1 MKKNVLI
8 LGPIS
13 DFGGREVET
22 KIIASALVSSC
33 NVSVLSTIKM
43 TINSVALLDH
53 SNFQWNTIDKIIS
66 ENILVS
72 FVNQVCKKKYSINEP
87 SYCLT
92 KNKINK
98 IYINFHQRYLQILE
112 KQVQKNDC
120 IIFMGEVDS
129 KWLADL
135 TFFCKKHDKKIILRT
150 TGTVSNIPTE
160 NDYLK
165 NIDTILIHSHSNS
178 IKLKENLIH
187 NLTLIDQ
194 TTLNEEK
201 LLKLPINSDVNNLVF
216 GYLGRFS
223 KEKGILELLSTFSK
237 IKNKLI
243 IAGNGDLKNEVDS
256 IVSTTNTILNLGEF
270 KADEIHLFF
279 DKIDVLILPSL
290 EEAGPLVGIEAMAAG
305 KLILSTKVGA
315 MMERLTATK
324 NQFWFDSGDENSL
337 LNLIHKLSLLHSE
350 ELNLIREGNRKV
362 YLEKYSINSISSN
375 YIQLLNKI

>member
-1 MKKNVLI
+1 M
-8 LGPIS
+8 
-13 DFGGREVET
+13 
-22 KIIASALVSSC
+22 
-33 NVSVLSTIKM
+33 
-43 TINSVALLDH
+43 
-53 SNFQWNTIDKIIS
+53 
-66 ENILVS
+66 
-72 FVNQVCKKKYSINEP
+72 
-87 SYCLT
+87 
-92 KNKINK
+92 
-98 IYINFHQRYLQILE
+98 
-112 KQVQKNDC
+112 
-120 IIFMGEVDS
+120 
-129 KWLADL
+129 
-135 TFFCKKHDKKIILRT
+135 
-150 TGTVSNIPTE
+150 
-160 NDYLK
+160 
-165 NIDTILIHSHSNS
+165 
-178 IKLKENLIH
+178 
-187 NLTLIDQ
+187 
-194 TTLNEEK
+194 
-201 LLKLPINSDVNNLVF
+201 
-216 GYLGRFS
+216 
-223 KEKGILELLSTFSK
+223 LSTFSK

-362 YLEKYSINSISSN
+362 YLENYSINSISSN